1 MTTQAEGGKSLVE
14 INLPKEVFR
23 SFHKAKDFLTE
34 AADTLKETTQQ
45 AKESLAETAGK
56 AVNTVTVTTD
66 KAVDMVTATAQ
77 QAKDSLKT
85 TTHAAVDKVTTVTS
99 DSVKSITAT
108 AQQAKASVGET
119 IEQTKGSLEQ
129 TLKTTGQL
137 RSTTSEAIQTAIN
150 SSVSD
155 WLQAHPVVF
164 RLVQLLLWA
173 TNHPIVSLIILLFA
187 VAIAWSLIKAIGRL
201 IETAGLSLL
210 QTPFK
215 LGLVLIGVSAKSLGK
230 FGGLAVKQLV
240 PNKTA
245 DPPVLQDSSS
255 KPTYKDKQQRL
266 AEISTRLEA
275 IQKEQNELL
284 QEAAAILASDKID
297 IEISDEKHKAIYEQ
311 PTNQIT
317 N

>member
-1 MTTQAEGGKSLVE
+1 MSSQAEGGKSIVE
-14 INLPKEVFR
+14 INLPKGVFR

-34 AADTLKETTQQ
+34 AADTLNQTTQQ
-45 AKESLAETAGK
+45 AKESLAQTTGK
-56 AVNTVTVTTD
+56 AANTVTVTTD

-77 QAKDSLKT
+77 QAKDSLT
-85 TTHAAVDKVTTVTS
+85 TNTQKAVDTVTTLTS
-99 DSVKSITAT
+99 DSVKTITAT
-108 AQQAKASVGET
+108 AKFAKASLGET
-119 IEQTKGSLEQ
+119 IGQTKGSLEQ
-129 TLKTTGQL
+129 KLQTTGQL

-155 WLQAHPVVF
+155 WLEAHPVVF

-173 TNHPIVSLIILLFA
+173 TNHPIVSLITLLFA
-187 VAIAWSLIKAIGRL
+187 VAIAWSLIRLIGRL

-210 QTPFK
+210 QAPFK
-215 LGLVLIGVSAKSLGK
+215 LGWVLIGASAKSLGK

-240 PNKTA
+240 PTKTA
-245 DPPVLQDSSS
+245 EPPVLEDST

-266 AEISTRLEA
+266 AEISTRLKA

-284 QEAAAILASDKID
+284 QEAAAILASEKIN
-297 IEISDEKHKAIYEQ
+297 IEISDKKQKVIYERA
-311 PTNQIT
+311 TNQIT